1 MADHKSRKQFNI
13 RLKELKN
20 TRQPHEAPWKDIR
33 DYEVPNRGNF
43 EEDKGT
49 EGQRKDLKIYNGT
62 PSLSARTLQAGMK
75 AGVTSSSRPW
85 FREAMANRD
94 LMERSD
100 VREYVHGVEE
110 VLYQIYNQSNFYT
123 MASLLYLEFG
133 AFGIGAMAI
142 KADFEDVARF
152 DTYTIGEY
160 WAAINAR
167 SIVDVLYRMIWK
179 TPVQLIEDFGKDNVS
194 QNVKA
199 MAESGSTDKLV
210 KIIHAVEP
218 NDDRIPNMIDAKNK
232 AYRSVYYEEGSLESD
247 KDFLSV
253 SGFDRFPYV
262 VPRWSTNGHDP
273 YGTDQPGILALG
285 DAKELMSG
293 TFDKKRGLQ
302 KNMNPPLQAPSD
314 LKNQRIMNVPGGVTF
329 YNQFSGSGNF
339 GVKSLYENRVPL
351 KDIIEDLNVT
361 ERRIRSAY
369 YVDLFLTIL
378 ANDRPQDMK
387 AEVAFQIDKERLLML
402 GPVLENLNDEFLD
415 PLNDRVFELA
425 EDAGVLP
432 EAPADLRGENLKVEY
447 VSSLAKAQKS
457 STISNMER
465 FVSLGGAVDA
475 LIPGT
480 IDKVDGDKV
489 MDEAAEVL
497 DIPPKIARSDEDVEA
512 VRVAKQQIK
521 NQQIALQ
528 AGEVAAKT
536 AKDLANAPVG
546 TGNMLEQLV
555 GAQP

>member
-1 MADHKSRKQFNI
+1 MAHKSRKQFGA
-13 RLKELKN
+13 RLKEMKN
-20 TRQPHEAPWKDIR
+20 TRQPHEGPWKDIR
-33 DYEVPNRGNF
+33 NYQVPNRGNF
-43 EEDKGT
+43 DEDKGK
-49 EGQRKDLKIYNGT
+49 EGQRNDLKIYNGT
-62 PSLSARTLQAGMK
+62 PALSARTLQAGMK

-85 FREAMANRD
+85 FREAMANRA

-110 VLYQIYNQSNFYT
+110 VIYQIYNQSNFYS
-123 MASLLYLEFG
+123 MASLLYLEFA
-133 AFGIGAMAI
+133 AFGTGAMAI

-152 DTYTIGEY
+152 DTYTIGEF

-167 SIVDVLYRMIWK
+167 GVVDVLYRRIWK
-179 TPVQLIEDFGKDNVS
+179 TAAQLIEEFGKENVSENVKTLAGNDNV
-194 QNVKA
+194 
-199 MAESGSTDKLV
+199 DKLV

-232 AYRSVYYEEGSLESD
+232 AYRSVYYEEESLESGNV
-247 KDFLSV
+247 FLSV
-253 SGFDRFPYV
+253 SGFDRFPYI
-262 VPRWSTNGHDP
+262 VPRWSTKGADP
-273 YGTDQPGILALG
+273 YGTDQPGLLALG

-293 TFDKKRGLQ
+293 TFDKKKGLQ
-302 KNMNPPLQAPSD
+302 KNMDPPLQAPSD
-314 LKNQRIMNVPGGVTF
+314 LVSKRVMNVPGGVTF

-339 GVKSLYENRVPL
+339 GVKSLFENRVPL
-351 KDIIEDLNVT
+351 GDIREDLDTT
-361 ERRIRSAY
+361 EKRIESAY

-425 EDAGVLP
+425 EEAGVLP

-465 FVSLGGAVDA
+465 FVSLGGAIDS

-480 IDKVDGDKV
+480 IDKIDGDEI
-489 MDEAAEVL
+489 MDEAGEVL
-497 DIPPKIARSDEDVEA
+497 DVPPKIVRSDEDVEV
-512 VRVAKQQIK
+512 VRKAKQQIQ
-521 NQQIALQ
+521 NQKIMLE
-528 AGEVAAKT
+528 AGAVAAGA

>member
-13 RLKELKN
+13 RLAEMKN

-33 DYEVPNRGNF
+33 DYQVPNRGNF
-43 EEDKGT
+43 EEDKGR

-62 PSLSARTLQAGMK
+62 PALDARTLQAGMK

-85 FREAMANRD
+85 FREAMANRN
-94 LMERSD
+94 LMKRSD
-100 VREYVHGVEE
+100 VREYLHGVQE

-133 AFGIGAMAI
+133 AFGIGAMSI

-167 SIVDVLYRMIWK
+167 SIVDVLYRRIWK
-179 TPVQLIEDFGKDNVS
+179 TPVQLIEEFGKENVS
-194 QNVKA
+194 QDVMN
-199 MAESGSTDKLV
+199 MAKSGSPGKPV

-247 KDFLSV
+247 NDFLSV

-273 YGTDQPGILALG
+273 YGTDQPGLIALG

-302 KNMNPPLQAPSD
+302 KNMDPPIQAPSD
-314 LKNQRIMNVPGGVTF
+314 LRNQRIMNVPGGVTF
-329 YNQFSGSGNF
+329 YNQFSGSSVN
-339 GVKSLYENRVPL
+339 GVRSLFENRVPL
-351 KDIIEDLNVT
+351 GDIIEDLGT
-361 ERRIRSAY
+361 IEKRIDRAY

-378 ANDRPQDMK
+378 SNDRPQDMK

-425 EDAGVLP
+425 EDAGILP
-432 EAPADLRGENLKVEY
+432 EAPADLKGENLKVEY

-465 FVSLGGAVDA
+465 FVSLGGAVDS

-480 IDKVDGDKV
+480 IDKVDGDEV

-497 DIPPKIARSDEDVEA
+497 DIPPKIARSDEDVEV
-512 VRVAKQQIK
+512 VR
-521 NQQIALQ
+521 
-528 AGEVAAKT
+528 AAKAQLKNAQMQLAVGT
-536 AKDLANAPVG
+536 EAAKAAKDLANAPVG